1 MQPQISSSFPA
12 FAAGYLARLQEA
24 CSLIPIQSV
33 EHLAVAMFDAWKDQK
48 QVFIIGNGGSAG
60 NAIHLTND
68 FIYGISK
75 RMGSGIRTHALP
87 ANQAMVTCLGN
98 DLGYENIFSHQLA
111 VLGQSGD
118 LLIALSGS
126 GNSPN
131 ILNALAHALPEL
143 FGGSSDL
150 ADSNNTTIEEGGS
163 FLPPSSPMK
172 GAHPYGRIVHFG
184 IREHAMG
191 SILNGMALHGLIRPF
206 GGTFLVF
213 SDYMRGAVRLSALM
227 NLPVTYVWTHDSIGL
242 GEDGPT
248 HQPIEHI

>member
-1 MQPQISSSFPA
+1 MQPQISSPFPA
-12 FAAGYLARLQEA
+12 FAAGYLLRLQEA

-75 RMGSGIRTHALP
+75 RMGSGIRMHALP

-98 DLGYENIFSHQLA
+98 DVGYENIFSHQLA

-126 GNSPN
+126 GNSTN
-131 ILNALAHALPEL
+131 ILNALSQAKTQGLTSFAILGFDGGIAKAACDHPIHVRVHDMQLAEDSQLIIGHMIMQWLYAHRE
-143 FGGSSDL
+143 DL
-150 ADSNNTTIEEGGS
+150 
-163 FLPPSSPMK
+163 
-172 GAHPYGRIVHFG
+172 H
-184 IREHAMG
+184 
-191 SILNGMALHGLIRPF
+191 
-206 GGTFLVF
+206 
-213 SDYMRGAVRLSALM
+213 
-227 NLPVTYVWTHDSIGL
+227 
-242 GEDGPT
+242 
-248 HQPIEHI
+248 

>member
-1 MQPQISSSFPA
+1 MQPQISSSFPV

-33 EHLAVAMFDAWKDQK
+33 EHLAVAMFNAWKDQK

-75 RMGSGIRTHALP
+75 RMGSGIRMHALP
-87 ANQAMVTCLGN
+87 ANQAMITCLGN

-126 GNSPN
+126 GNSTN
-131 ILNALAHALPEL
+131 ILNALLQAKNQGLTSFAILGFDGGKAKDVCDHPIHVPVHDMQLAEDSQLVIGHMIMQWLYAHRE
-143 FGGSSDL
+143 DL
-150 ADSNNTTIEEGGS
+150 
-163 FLPPSSPMK
+163 
-172 GAHPYGRIVHFG
+172 H
-184 IREHAMG
+184 
-191 SILNGMALHGLIRPF
+191 
-206 GGTFLVF
+206 
-213 SDYMRGAVRLSALM
+213 
-227 NLPVTYVWTHDSIGL
+227 
-242 GEDGPT
+242 
-248 HQPIEHI
+248 

>member
-1 MQPQISSSFPA
+1 MQPYTHAPFSS

-24 CSLIPIQSV
+24 CSSIPIEAV
-33 EHLAVAMFDAWKDQK
+33 EQLANAMFDTWKDQR
-48 QVFIIGNGGSAG
+48 QVFIVGNGGSAG

-75 RMGSGIRTHALP
+75 RMGSGIRMHALP

-131 ILNALAHALPEL
+131 ILNALSQARAQGLTSFAILGFDGGKAKAACDHAIHVPVQDMQLAEDSQLIVGHMIMQWLYAH
-143 FGGSSDL
+143 
-150 ADSNNTTIEEGGS
+150 
-163 FLPPSSPMK
+163 
-172 GAHPYGRIVHFG
+172 
-184 IREHAMG
+184 REDQH
-191 SILNGMALHGLIRPF
+191 
-206 GGTFLVF
+206 
-213 SDYMRGAVRLSALM
+213 
-227 NLPVTYVWTHDSIGL
+227 
-242 GEDGPT
+242 
-248 HQPIEHI
+248 

>member
-1 MQPQISSSFPA
+1 MQPHTHAPFSSF
-12 FAAGYLARLQEA
+12 AAEYLARLHEA

-33 EHLAVAMFDAWKDQK
+33 EHLAVAMFNAWKDQK

-75 RMGSGIRTHALP
+75 RMGSGIRMHALP
-87 ANQAMVTCLGN
+87 ANQAMITCLGN

-131 ILNALAHALPEL
+131 ILNALSEAKTQGLTSFAILGFDGGKAKAACDHPIHVPVHDMQLSEDSQLIIGHMIMQWLYAHRE
-143 FGGSSDL
+143 DL
-150 ADSNNTTIEEGGS
+150 
-163 FLPPSSPMK
+163 
-172 GAHPYGRIVHFG
+172 H
-184 IREHAMG
+184 
-191 SILNGMALHGLIRPF
+191 
-206 GGTFLVF
+206 
-213 SDYMRGAVRLSALM
+213 
-227 NLPVTYVWTHDSIGL
+227 
-242 GEDGPT
+242 
-248 HQPIEHI
+248 